1 MIRVIFALLSLP
13 IFCFG
18 QDFELTSHELI
29 PSYGGV
35 IRWADLDSDNDLDL
49 IYNGFSETS
58 DAQIKV
64 YKNEGGH
71 FISQETNLPGIRNG
85 MFDLAD
91 LDNDND
97 LDIAL
102 SGLGNSGN
110 ISVVYENKGNFSFEL
125 KQSLPG
131 LINATVSWADM
142 DNDNDPD
149 LLIAGVDDTGGGEDP
164 FVEWTYVYENKNAFL
179 EEKSGTNLPACTQ
192 CSIDWADSNGDDF
205 LDVIITG
212 FRDDNLGHTQL
223 FINTGAISF
232 SESSTNFP
240 GLYNG
245 DVKWGDFDNDLDPDI
260 LLSGVTSNGTIQ
272 TTVFE
277 NKNGAGFTQRTD
289 ITIASVG
296 ENWFNGTS
304 WKDIN
309 RDGMLD
315 LIVSGRGVTVVEV
328 FLVFKVYLNNGD
340 GTFTESSF
348 ELTGLTDSSIDVED
362 YNQDGYP
369 DICFIGLSSAG
380 VVCGI
385 YKNLNGSIM
394 DLPLDHTTTFQ
405 LYPNPFNDSFSIEIS
420 DFALPLYTIIVQ
432 DLIGKD
438 VARYTVNDTQN
449 VLSGS
454 ELKPGVYLISLE
466 KAGIKQKTIRAI
478 KN

>member
-1 MIRVIFALLSLP
+1 MIIRILALTLFP
-13 IFCFG
+13 VFCFS
-18 QDFELTSHELI
+18 QDFELTSHELT
-29 PSYGGV
+29 PSYGGA
-35 IRWADLDSDNDLDL
+35 IRWADLDDDNDLDL

-58 DAQIKV
+58 DPQTIV
-64 YKNEGGH
+64 YKNDGGQ
-71 FISQETNLPGIRNG
+71 FILQETSLPGIRNG

-91 LDNDND
+91 FDQDND

-102 SGLGNSGN
+102 SGLGGNGN
-110 ISVVYENKGNFSFEL
+110 ISVVYENKGGFSFEL

-164 FVEWTYVYENKNAFL
+164 FVELTYVFENKNAVL
-179 EEKSGTNLPACTQ
+179 EEREGTNLPACTQ
-192 CSIDWADSNGDDF
+192 CSIDWADSNGDNF
-205 LDVIITG
+205 LDVILTG
-212 FRDDNLGHTQL
+212 FRDDDYGHTQL
-223 FINTGAISF
+223 FINTGAITF

-272 TTVFE
+272 TTIFE
-277 NKNGAGFTQRTD
+277 NKNAAGFTPRSD
-289 ITIASVG
+289 IAIATVG

-309 RDGMLD
+309 QDGMLD
-315 LIVSGRGVTVVEV
+315 IIVSGRGVSVIEIV
-328 FLVFKVYLNNGD
+328 FVFKVYLNNGD
-340 GTFTESSF
+340 GTFTESSS

-362 YNQDGYP
+362 YDQDGFP
-369 DICFIGLSSAG
+369 DICFVGRSSGG

-385 YKNLNGSIM
+385 YKNLNQPVM
-394 DLPLDHTTTFQ
+394 DIPLDQNTSFQ
-405 LYPNPFNDSFSIEIS
+405 LYPNPFNDFFSVKMS
-420 DFALPLYTIIVQ
+420 DWAQPLYTVLVRDII
-432 DLIGKD
+432 GND
-438 VARYTVNDTQN
+438 VAQYTIGHSQN
-449 VLSGS
+449 TLSS
-454 ELKPGVYLISLE
+454 SDLKPGVYVVSII
-466 KAGIKQKTIRAI
+466 APGIKQKAIRVV